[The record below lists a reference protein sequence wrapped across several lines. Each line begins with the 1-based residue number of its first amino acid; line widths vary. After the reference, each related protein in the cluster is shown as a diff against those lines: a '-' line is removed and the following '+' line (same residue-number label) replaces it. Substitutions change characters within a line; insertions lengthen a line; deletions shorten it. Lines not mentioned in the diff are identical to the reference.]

1 MKKQNINYKC
11 LENFKTNKEN
21 PTKEELKVIF
31 NKKYFK
37 YIMRMEKSIF
47 NTNEKQNNLLE
58 NKK

>member
-1 MKKQNINYKC
+1 MKKQNANYKY
-11 LENFKTNKEN
+11 LEKFETNNEN
-21 PTKEELKVIF
+21 LTEEELKVIF

-47 NTNEKQNNLLE
+47 NINEKNDLLE